1 MNNDY
6 FEYVICHRLG
16 EVGRRM
22 SSGWVGLWR
31 RPRQGCWWIQ
41 THRIRSR
48 AWSCIIK
55 SRRCYNFPM
64 RKKAKYDRK
73 KCSNLILTK
82 VERGGVF
89 LSLPRGFLQAP
100 FFKGWVSKK
109 KNYDGLNVIDTGQ
122 GDLLRKHHRESHWGH
137 GCSFEWERRGT
148 QLAYERNAQIKSS
161 PLDRKRWEI
170 ILKT

>member
-16 EVGRRM
+16 EVGRSM

-41 THRIRSR
+41 THRIRTR

-64 RKKAKYDRK
+64 RKNAKYDRK

-82 VERGGVF
+82 VERGVF
-89 LSLPRGFLQAP
+89 LSLSRGFLQAP

-109 KNYDGLNVIDTGQ
+109 KNYDDWTLSTHA
-122 GDLLRKHHRESHWGH
+122 KE
-137 GCSFEWERRGT
+137 T
-148 QLAYERNAQIKSS
+148 YY
-161 PLDRKRWEI
+161 EI
-170 ILKT
+170 ITENLIEVMDAHLSEREEVHSWHMKEMLK